1 MKTTRSSFSRL
12 GLLLL
17 WAALGT
23 LTAFSLLA
31 IVPSGIPIHAPV
43 MSFGDYVSRADW
55 RGLFLDSESAL
66 ASLVLLILVA
76 VIVLY
81 SMTRSAAL
89 RLSLVSVILIAPAL
103 ALSDRAS
110 EFALWFVRMPY
121 AAVAGTVQALL
132 GHGNGQFY
140 RDGPFTLTAIGWW
153 TLFALLLLSREV
165 LVTWRAFRSAE
176 PSTAPNGGPAMP
188 LGNSGVTEGPPSVS

>member
-23 LTAFSLLA
+23 LTAFSVLA

-43 MSFGDYVSRADW
+43 MSLGDYVSRADW

-103 ALSDRAS
+103 AFSDRAS

-121 AAVAGTVQALL
+121 AAVAGTAQALL
-132 GHGNGQFY
+132 GRGNGQFY

-176 PSTAPNGGPAMP
+176 H
-188 LGNSGVTEGPPSVS
+188 